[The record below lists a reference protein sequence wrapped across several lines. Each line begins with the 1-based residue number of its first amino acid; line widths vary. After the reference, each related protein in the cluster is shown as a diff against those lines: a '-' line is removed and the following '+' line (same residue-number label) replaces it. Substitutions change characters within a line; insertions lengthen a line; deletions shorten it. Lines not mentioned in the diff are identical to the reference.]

1 MDIETENNAMLSTLV
16 ALKNAK
22 KKAFT
27 EYYENIVKNHGGVP
41 PDKETFDKVL
51 ELHKN
56 YVLAEAYSGTAISI
70 VKNLRDN
77 M

>member
-1 MDIETENNAMLSTLV
+1 MDIETENKAMLLTLI
-16 ALKNAK
+16 ASKHAKN
-22 KKAFT
+22 KAFT

-51 ELHKN
+51 ELHKD
-56 YVLAEAYSGTAISI
+56 YVLAETYFNTAISI
-70 VKNLRDN
+70 AKDLGG